1 MTTPLPAEKLRW
13 SLDPKKLDFKS
24 TTELKPAVEI
34 IGQLR
39 AIKSLRFGLDI
50 QVHGFNIYVA
60 GYHGTGRTTAVKAFL
75 EKLAAGK
82 PVPPDWC
89 YVNNFK
95 DSYQPQALRLPAGK
109 GKEFAE
115 DIRRLIDEVRREIPK
130 VFDSE
135 EYAARRDETIAVF
148 RKKREQLS
156 EQMTKRAEAEG
167 FVLQSTPMGIFIVP
181 VIKEKPATEEDMAA
195 LSEDQRNT
203 IMKKREQLENELKT
217 TMRQIH
223 NLERTVNEEVKGLD
237 RQVTLFAVG
246 HLVKDLEEKYKKFPE
261 VVAYLNAVQED
272 ILENINQFRSEPEA
286 QPPSPF
292 PAPWLQEQM
301 FRKYEVNV
309 LVDNSGLKGAPVL
322 IETNPTYPNLVGR
335 IEKEAQFGALLTDF
349 TMIRAGM
356 LHRANGGYLVLPI
369 YEVLINPY
377 SWEGLKLALRN
388 REITIEEI
396 AERLGYVTTKSIR
409 PQPLPLDVKVVLIG
423 TPSIYHLL
431 YAQDEEFNEL
441 FKVKADFDTVMERT
455 DANVKQYAHFICGLC
470 KKENLQPCDASAAA
484 KILEYGARLAD
495 HQEKLSTR
503 FLDVADIMREANFW
517 AQEDNAKTVSAAH
530 VVKAIEEKVY
540 RSNLIQEKINEY
552 ITKGIFHIDTTGAK
566 IGQVNG
572 LAVIGTGDFSFGR
585 PSRITTSIG
594 VGREGVLDI
603 EREAKLGGP
612 IHTKG
617 VLILS
622 GYLTEKFAQDKPL
635 TLSARLVFEQS
646 YEEIEGDSASSTE
659 LYAILSHLS
668 GLPIK
673 QSLAVTGSVNQRGE
687 VQAIG
692 GVNEKIEGFFE
703 ICKAKG
709 LTGEQGVL
717 IPETNVKNLML
728 KEEIVEAVKKDRFH
742 IYPVKT
748 IDEGIEILT
757 GVKGGERKKDGS
769 FAKGTVNYLVDKRLR
784 AIVRTLRTYMKD
796 EAGTKKRKS
805 SSKKKRK

>member
-1 MTTPLPAEKLRW
+1 MVTPLPAEKLRW
-13 SLDPKKLDFKS
+13 SLDPKKLDFK
-24 TTELKPAVEI
+24 TTAELKPAEEI
-34 IGQLR
+34 IGQIR
-39 AIKSLRFGLDI
+39 AIKSLRFGLGIRD
-50 QVHGFNIYVA
+50 HGFNIYVA
-60 GYHGTGRTTAVKAFL
+60 GFHGTGRTTAVKAFL

-95 DSYQPQALRLPAGK
+95 DPYQPRAIRLPAGK
-109 GKEFAE
+109 GKEFTE
-115 DIRRLIDEVRREIPK
+115 EMRHLITEVRRKIPE
-130 VFDSE
+130 VFDGE
-135 EYAARRDETIAVF
+135 EYAARREETVAVF
-148 RKKREQLS
+148 RKKRDQIS
-156 EQMTKRAEAEG
+156 EQMTKRAETEG
-167 FVLQSTPMGIFIVP
+167 FVFQSTPMGVFIVP
-181 VIKEKPATEEDMAA
+181 LIKGKPATEEDVAA
-195 LSEDQRNT
+195 IGADEQAV
-203 IMKKREQLENELKT
+203 IAKKREQLENELKM

-223 NLERTVNEEVKGLD
+223 NLERTVNDEVKALD
-237 RQVTLFAVG
+237 RQVTLHAVG
-246 HLVKDLEEKYKKFPE
+246 HLVNELEEKYKKFPD
-261 VVAYLNAVQED
+261 VVGYMNEVQED
-272 ILENINQFRSEPEA
+272 ILANLSQFRSEPEA
-286 QPPSPF
+286 QAGSPF
-292 PAPWLQEQM
+292 QAPWLKEQV

-309 LVDNSGLKGAPVL
+309 VVDNAGLKGAPVV
-322 IETNPTYPNLVGR
+322 IETNPTYPNLIGR

-377 SWEGLKLALRN
+377 SWEGIKLALRN

-396 AERLGYVTTKSIR
+396 AERLGYVTTKGIR
-409 PQPLPLDVKVVLIG
+409 PQPVPLDVKVVLIG
-423 TPSIYHLL
+423 TPAIYHLL

-455 DANVKQYAHFICGLC
+455 EANVKQYTHFICGLW

-517 AQEDNAKTVSAAH
+517 AKQDEAKTITAQH
-530 VVKAIEEKVY
+530 VQKAIEEKVY
-540 RSNLIQEKINEY
+540 RSNLIQEKLKEF
-552 ITKGIFHIDTTGAK
+552 ITKDIYRIDTIGAK
-566 IGQVNG
+566 VGQVNG
-572 LAVIGTGDFSFGR
+572 LAVIDMGDFAFGR
-585 PSRITTSIG
+585 PSRITVSIG
-594 VGREGVLDI
+594 VGREGIFDI

-617 VLILS
+617 VLILA
-622 GYLTEKFAQDKPL
+622 GYLAEQFAQDKPL

-646 YEEIEGDSASSTE
+646 YDEVEGDSASSTE

-673 QSLAVTGSVNQRGE
+673 QSIAVTGSVNQKGE

-692 GVNEKIEGFFE
+692 GVNEKLEGFFE

-709 LTGEQGVL
+709 LTGEQGAV
-717 IPETNVKNLML
+717 IPESNVKNLML
-728 KEEIVEAVKKDRFH
+728 KEELVEAVKKGKFH

-748 IDEGIEILT
+748 INEGIEVLT
-757 GVKGGERKKDGS
+757 GVKAGERKKGGS
-769 FAKGTVNYLVDKRLR
+769 FEKGTVNDLVDRRLR
-784 AIVRTLRTYMKD
+784 SIAQTLKAYMKD
-796 EAGTKKRKS
+796 EEGAKKSKPVR
-805 SSKKKRK
+805 KKKRR